1 MSNTVTRIISG
12 AVLVLIVGAF
22 MLFGAQGS
30 LWALGIIGVLVTDE
44 IMTNFYRRPRLSKRY
59 LIAQGSYVAG
69 YVWVNFAAA
78 GSEAFGPMMVA
89 GFVLNALLWAYLF
102 LVNSRKDRL
111 SMWLVRASG
120 FVGLLVL
127 IPMLCLAYIV
137 HFPEWRL
144 LLGGLLIM
152 NFMVDT
158 AAFFSGKYLGK
169 HKLWE
174 AVSPKKTVEG
184 AIGGVLV
191 SVLCTSLYWHY
202 LLKPVNFAIVVVFLF
217 LACCAQIGDLVQ
229 SKLKRQFQ
237 IKDSSSLIPGHGG
250 VYDRIDS
257 LLFVAPY
264 YALLVSAQ
272 FH

>member
-12 AVLVLIVGAF
+12 AVLVLIVAAF
-22 MLFGAQGS
+22 MAFGSQGS
-30 LWALGIIGVLVTDE
+30 LFALGIIGLLVTDE
-44 IMTNFYRRPRLSKRY
+44 ILTNFYRRPRVSVRY
-59 LIAQGSYVAG
+59 VLAQASYAVG
-69 YVWVNFAAA
+69 YGWVNFFDEGTRSFQVAIL
-78 GSEAFGPMMVA
+78 A
-89 GFVLNALLWAYLF
+89 GFVLNLVLWVYLF

-111 SMWLVRASG
+111 SLWLVRASG
-120 FVGLLVL
+120 LVGLLVL
-127 IPMLCLAYIV
+127 IPMLCLAYLV

-144 LLGGLLIM
+144 LLGGLLIL

-158 AAFFSGKYLGK
+158 AAFFSGKYFGK
-169 HKLWE
+169 RKLWE

-184 AIGGVLV
+184 LIGGVLV
-191 SVLCTSLYWHY
+191 SVLCTSLYWHH
-202 LLKPVNFAIVVVFLF
+202 LLKPVNFAIVLVFLI

-264 YALLVSAQ
+264 FALLVSVQ